1 MDCYTVTSILSPS
14 LNGPRKKMVTFS
26 VRTHAHVSDTPSTQQ
41 TSVEHGKTSVCKTLL
56 LTMYGEFR
64 VPVDFIQANGFI
76 QFHLC

>member
-1 MDCYTVTSILSPS
+1 MCVSYGLLYCYFNTVPIPEWAKEK
-14 LNGPRKKMVTFS
+14 NGHFS
-26 VRTHAHVSDTPSTQQ
+26 VRTHAHISDTPSTQQ
-41 TSVEHGKTSVCKTLL
+41 KSVEHGKMLL